1 MAIALALTDP
11 RCSTIL
17 SDSRSAIKN
26 YATNTVCSKA
36 VKVIRCS
43 EVRKPVRDAVPTTHL
58 RWFPAHTTTDSNGCS
73 SSNPNRNETA
83 DAAAR
88 TLTRCATTTTS
99 LVSTAGA
106 DCEDCERCGAVNAD
120 TGDRDDE
127 ENAPMQEYAEVLGW
141 YRYGRR
147 TMPPPHPKLTREQ
160 AVLYRQ
166 IQTRSVL
173 TPALARHVCPEVFR
187 SDVCSVCNTSK
198 ATLTHILW
206 NCELHPKEAA
216 AFPGRLPED
225 IQRAVHSHE
234 LANQLLAV
242 QRLEVALSRQA
253 RETEPA
259 GGRGHVLNGHLRA
272 GPA

>member
-1 MAIALALTDP
+1 M
-11 RCSTIL
+11 
-17 SDSRSAIKN
+17 
-26 YATNTVCSKA
+26 
-36 VKVIRCS
+36 
-43 EVRKPVRDAVPTTHL
+43 
-58 RWFPAHTTTDSNGCS
+58 
-73 SSNPNRNETA
+73 
-83 DAAAR
+83 
-88 TLTRCATTTTS
+88 
-99 LVSTAGA
+99 
-106 DCEDCERCGAVNAD
+106 NAD

-127 ENAPMQEYAEVLGW
+127 ENDPIQEYAEVLGW

-187 SDVCSVCNTSK
+187 SDVCSVCNNSK

-206 NCELHPKEAA
+206 NCELHPTEAA

-225 IQRAVHSHE
+225 IERAVHSHE
-234 LANQLLAV
+234 LASQLLAV

-253 RETEPA
+253 REIEPA
-259 GGRGHVLNGHLRA
+259 GGRGHVPNGHLRA